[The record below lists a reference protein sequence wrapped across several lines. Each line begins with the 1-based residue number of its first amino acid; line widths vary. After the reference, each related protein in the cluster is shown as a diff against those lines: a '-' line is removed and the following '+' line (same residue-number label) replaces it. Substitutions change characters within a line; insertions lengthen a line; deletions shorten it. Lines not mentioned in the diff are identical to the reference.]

1 MTVVDSFGDVEKLPF
16 PWLFATMPLCPGNG
30 EVIGEPT
37 ESALVRYAFDMGVN
51 KTNWKNQCPVSQKPL
66 LIQ

>member
-1 MTVVDSFGDVEKLPF
+1 MTVVDSFGDVEKL
-16 PWLFATMPLCPGNG
+16 AVSMALCNDAALSGENG

-51 KTNWKNQCPVSQKPL
+51 KTNWKNQCPVSQKPF
-66 LIQ
+66 

>member
-1 MTVVDSFGDVEKLPF
+1 M
-16 PWLFATMPLCPGNG
+16 ALCNDAALSGENG

-51 KTNWKNQCPVSQKPL
+51 KNELEKSMPVSQKPL